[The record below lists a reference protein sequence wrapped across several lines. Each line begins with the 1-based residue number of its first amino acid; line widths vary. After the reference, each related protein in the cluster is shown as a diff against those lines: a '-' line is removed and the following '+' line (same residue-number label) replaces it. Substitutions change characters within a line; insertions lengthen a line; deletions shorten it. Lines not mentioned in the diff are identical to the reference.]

1 MAFIVRDYESGMEP
15 ETKGVRIYIEDN
27 ILKKILDT
35 SRIDDVGINDFTVNK
50 KIGINISNSN
60 NFLNIFIKNLESL
73 LKYYKEIVEEI
84 QLDDV
89 TRSNINIIIHSLTKI
104 NEFINHKYVYSII
117 IFKIDRLNI
126 NGS

>member
-1 MAFIVRDYESGMEP
+1 MAFIVRDYDSGTDP
-15 ETKGVRIYIEDN
+15 EQKGIRLFIEDDVLN
-27 ILKKILDT
+27 KILDS
-35 SRIDDVGINDFTVNK
+35 SRIDNFFNDYSINK
-50 KIGINISNSN
+50 SIGINISNSN

-104 NEFINHKYVYSII
+104 NEFINNKYVYSII